1 MYRIG
6 GRLRSKVVRSCG
18 AAVGIPLFCY
28 WFSNNVQ
35 LPWRWTVIGG
45 QFDWGGRLPKSN
57 GGAQRFPQN
66 GWKPFEERNGRREPD
81 CETHES
87 GRDESRA

>member
-6 GRLRSKVVRSCG
+6 GRLRNRVVRFCG

-35 LPWRWTVIGG
+35 
-45 QFDWGGRLPKSN
+45 
-57 GGAQRFPQN
+57 
-66 GWKPFEERNGRREPD
+66 
-81 CETHES
+81 
-87 GRDESRA
+87 